1 MSVAFDKRTGKW
13 IVRWRQGGR
22 HPSRSF
28 TLKRDA
34 DRFDREIKRSK
45 ELGVLFEPARGAETL
60 GEIVELW
67 WKEYAIPTLQAATR
81 DGYLATWGCHIRPAL
96 GEVAIREL
104 TPGRVDGFRLQLE
117 SGGVGT
123 ATISKALAILSGICR
138 FAVLR
143 GFIDT
148 NPVREVRKPRARRVR
163 FVAPA
168 PPLTVERV
176 REVLLGKKRFF
187 DAALV
192 STLAYAGLR
201 PGEALAL
208 RWGDVQAK
216 SLLIE
221 RATSKGELK
230 ATKNDRLRVV
240 RLLEPLKADLAWW
253 RRLSE
258 WSGDGDYVF
267 PNGRGGLFGEF
278 DWDNWRDRIFKPA
291 VKAAGMA
298 IGRPYDLRHSFAS
311 LLIHEGR
318 SIVEVATQIGDS
330 VTTTANTYT
339 HVFSEVDEFARM
351 PAIEAIEAAREAAG
365 VRQMYVELGL
375 VESEDSSETALS
387 AEADARIRTA
397 DPFIT
402 SEVLYQLS
410 YVGNVQEDSAR
421 ALALKPPKVIMPRRG
436 GLLAA
441 VRRQRPRG

>member
-1 MSVAFDKRTGKW
+1 MFE
-13 IVRWRQGGR
+13 
-22 HPSRSF
+22 
-28 TLKRDA
+28 
-34 DRFDREIKRSK
+34 REVKRSR

-67 WKEYAIPTLQAATR
+67 WKEYAIPTLQTATR
-81 DGYLATWGCHIRPAL
+81 DGYRATLGCHIGPAL
-96 GEVAIREL
+96 GDVAIREL

-168 PPLTVERV
+168 SPLTVERV
-176 REVLLGKKRFF
+176 RVALLGKKRFF

-208 RWGDVQAK
+208 RWGDVRAK

-230 ATKNDRLRVV
+230 ATKNGRLRVV
-240 RLLEPLKADLAWW
+240 RLLEPLRIDLAWW
-253 RRLSE
+253 RRLSG

-298 IGRPYDLRHSFAS
+298 IGRPYDLLHSFAS
-311 LLIHEGR
+311 LLVHEGR
-318 SIVEVATQIGDS
+318 SIVDVSTQIGDS
-330 VTTTANTYT
+330 VTTTSNTYT
-339 HVFSEVDEFARM
+339 HVFSEADEFERM
-351 PAIEAIEAAREAAG
+351 SAADAIEAARGTVG

-375 VESEDSSETALS
+375 VEPEESSEA
-387 AEADARIRTA
+387 APVEEADARNRTA

-402 SEVLYQLS
+402 SS
-410 YVGNVQEDSAR
+410 S
-421 ALALKPPKVIMPRRG
+421 
-436 GLLAA
+436 LAA
-441 VRRQRPRG
+441 